1 MSCTTTFWPG
11 GGREELGESESF
23 VKFINLVDSVLGFL
37 SVLVL
42 EGRSTCAKL
51 RQK

>member
-23 VKFINLVDSVLGFL
+23 VKSSILLVVFWGVL
-37 SVLVL
+37 SVLDTALKDKVL
-42 EGRSTCAKL
+42 AK
-51 RQK
+51 